1 MTAARLLLRSF
12 PRAWRDRYAD
22 ELDAL
27 LAQMGTGR
35 RTRLRVAADVVRA
48 GVAERL
54 GSSGLTGSRRPAP
67 ERARARLLLVLV
79 AWSLFVV
86 AGLSVQ
92 KASEH
97 WQSATP
103 ASGRD
108 VPAAAFTVLEI
119 VAAIAS
125 VLVLAGIAAALPRLI
140 ARVRAGEVTGL
151 RRPLLRAIAS
161 SLITVAA
168 GVPLVLWASSLSA
181 AQRNGHDTL
190 YGLAWGGTV
199 LLAIISLS
207 AWTAAAVAAAR
218 ADAALGPPAPV
229 RAGRRRRRD
238 RGDGSDVRGSDRL
251 VDRPR
256 LLRARVRGR

>member
-1 MTAARLLLRSF
+1 M
-12 PRAWRDRYAD
+12 
-22 ELDAL
+22 
-27 LAQMGTGR
+27 
-35 RTRLRVAADVVRA
+35 
-48 GVAERL
+48 
-54 GSSGLTGSRRPAP
+54 
-67 ERARARLLLVLV
+67 
-79 AWSLFVV
+79 
-86 AGLSVQ
+86 Q

-207 AWTAAAVAAAR
+207 AWTAAAVAAAAR
-218 ADAALGPPAPV
+218 TPLSG
-229 RAGRRRRRD
+229 
-238 RGDGSDVRGSDRL
+238 
-251 VDRPR
+251 R
-256 LLRARVRGR
+256 LLRFELVVGGVVTVAMAAMSAAAIVWWIALASSAPGFAGADVGTLVLEPRALLPTLAMLAATALASVGTAGAFRAAGAYDA